1 MSASQA
7 GAGGNL
13 ADALVRPAQVAKL
26 APCVLSCAGG
36 NDVRRW
42 IGLVAQRARLGL
54 SKSQAYKRAWR
65 VITETNPF
73 PATLGRICPHPC
85 ESACNRAGKD
95 GAVAI
100 NAMERFLGDWA
111 LQRGLPLARLEDRA
125 GGASVGVIGAGPAG
139 LSFAYQLARRG
150 HRVTVYEKREHAGGM
165 LRHGIPAFRLPK
177 SVLQA
182 EIDRI
187 IGLGVDLKL
196 NVAVGRDVGVDEL
209 RERHD
214 LLFLGI
220 GAGSAARLGVPGED
234 GPGVLGGIEFLDAVN
249 RGEAMGALDE
259 VVVVGGG
266 NTAID
271 AARSARRHGARV
283 TLLYRRTRT
292 EMPATAQEVDAA
304 LAEGVTIEFLAAPA
318 QIRRDALR
326 ARAVVV
332 QRMALSEP
340 DASGRRRP
348 VAEEGVT
355 FEVPARLVIA
365 AVSQTT
371 DWSDLKRFDPGA
383 NALRAG
389 DAGALGGGV
398 WAGGDTL
405 GAGVAGM
412 AIAQG
417 RQAAEA
423 VHAVLTG
430 AAPASRKAPPG
441 EPTRDVVADYYAS
454 YAPAHGIERP
464 VGERIAHANLEVHE
478 TISEEA
484 FLREAERCFSCGQCH
499 GCEHCFMYCN
509 GGGFVRVAQAQP
521 GAYFALALEH
531 CLGCGK
537 CIDLCPTGFL
547 SPAGGVAAPDQ
558 SACRRPFRR

>member
-1 MSASQA
+1 MSALKA
-7 GAGGNL
+7 GAG
-13 ADALVRPAQVAKL
+13 ASRYAEVLVRPAQVGKL
-26 APCVLSCAGG
+26 APCVLGCAGG
-36 NDVRRW
+36 NDVRQW
-42 IGLVAQRARLGL
+42 ISLVAQRVRLGL
-54 SKSQAYKRAWR
+54 SNTQAYTRAWR
-65 VITETNPF
+65 LITETNPF

-111 LQRGLPLARLEDRA
+111 LQHSLPLARLE
-125 GGASVGVIGAGPAG
+125 GSSGSASVGVIGAGPAG

-182 EIDRI
+182 EINRI
-187 IGLGVDLKL
+187 VGLGVELKR
-196 NVAVGRDVGVDEL
+196 NVAVGRDVSVDEL

-234 GPGVLGGIEFLDAVN
+234 GPGVLGGIDFLNVVN
-249 RGEAMGALDE
+249 RGEALGSMDE

-271 AARSARRHGARV
+271 AARTARRHGARV
-283 TLLYRRTRT
+283 TLLYRRTRA
-292 EMPATAQEVDAA
+292 EMPAIAQEVDAA
-304 LAEGVTIEFLAAPA
+304 LAEGVTFEFLAAPSA
-318 QIRRDALR
+318 IRRDAMR
-326 ARAVVV
+326 PSAVVV
-332 QRMALSEP
+332 QRMALGEP

-348 VAEEGVT
+348 LAVEGAT
-355 FEVPARLVIA
+355 FEVLARLVIA
-365 AVSQTT
+365 AVSQTS
-371 DWSDLKRFDPGA
+371 DWSGLEQFDPGA
-383 NALRAG
+383 NGLRAG
-389 DAGALGGGV
+389 DAGALGDRV

-405 GAGVAGM
+405 GLGIAGM

-430 AAPASRKAPPG
+430 AAPASGRPALG
-441 EPTRDVVADYYAS
+441 TPTRDVVADFYAGCP
-454 YAPAHGIERP
+454 PAHVIERP
-464 VGERIAHANLEVHE
+464 VDERIAQADLEVHE
-478 TISEEA
+478 TISEDA

-499 GCEHCFMYCN
+499 GCQHCFMYCN
-509 GGGFVRVAQAQP
+509 GGGFVSVAQAQP
-521 GAYFALALEH
+521 GAYFALSLER

-547 SPAGGVAAPDQ
+547 SPAGAVAIRDRTAASRQ
-558 SACRRPFRR
+558 